1 MSEVITIGEPL
12 TTFASSEPDVPL
24 VDVEKWHK
32 IMGGAELNVAI
43 GVQRLGHSTQY
54 ISRVG
59 QDPFGEYIIKTI
71 NQHKVGTDYI
81 STDPEYFTGHQLKA
95 LVTKGDPAT
104 FNFRKNSAASHL
116 TSEVIDDV
124 DLSDVK
130 FAHMSGIFPAISDIA
145 EASFR
150 KLYKRLND
158 ANIPTTF
165 DPNLRPTLWKSKEY
179 MIKTINELAGYADIV
194 LPGVEE
200 GKILMGS
207 DDPEE
212 IADFYLKGE
221 RTKTVVVKVGPAGAF
236 VKNSDGTKYTVKGFK
251 VDKVV
256 DTVGAGDGFA
266 LGVITAL
273 LEGKTMKSAV
283 LRGNAVGALQ
293 VQTPGDNDGYPDH
306 EGLKAFYE
314 KEGVSEDTEEGASQI

>member
-24 VDVEKWHK
+24 SKVEKWHK

-59 QDPFGEYIIKTI
+59 EDPFGEYVINTIKE
-71 NQHKVGTDYI
+71 HGVGTKYI
-81 STDPEYFTGHQLKA
+81 SMDPNYFTGHQLKQ
-95 LVTKGDPAT
+95 LVTKGDPDT

-116 TSEVIDDV
+116 SSEVIDNV

-130 FAHMSGIFPAISDIA
+130 FAHLSGIFPAISDTA

-158 ANIPTTF
+158 SNIPTTF

-179 MIKTINELAGYADIV
+179 MIKTINELAGYANIV

-207 DDPEE
+207 DDPES
-212 IADFYLKGE
+212 IADFYLKGKN
-221 RTKTVVVKVGPAGAF
+221 TNTVMVKIGPAGAF
-236 VKNSDGTKYTVKGFK
+236 VKNSDGESYTVKGFK
-251 VDKVV
+251 VDKVI

-273 LEGKTMKSAV
+273 LEGKSIKSAA
-283 LRGNAVGALQ
+283 LRGNAIGALQ
-293 VQTPGDNDGYPDH
+293 VQTLGDNDGYPDQK
-306 EGLKAFYE
+306 GLKTFYA
-314 KEGVSEDTEEGASQI
+314 KEGVSEE

>member
-1 MSEVITIGEPL
+1 MSEVITIGDPL
-12 TTFASSEPDVPL
+12 TTFASTEPDVPL
-24 VDVEKWHK
+24 VDVENWNK

-43 GVQRLGHSTQY
+43 GVKRLGHDVEY

-71 NQHKVGTDYI
+71 NQHQVGTTYI
-81 STDPEYFTGHQLKA
+81 STDPDYFTGHQLKA

-116 TSEVIDDV
+116 SPEVIDQVKLD
-124 DLSDVK
+124 DVK
-130 FAHMSGIFPAISDIA
+130 CAHMSGIFPAISDTA

-158 ANIPTTF
+158 AGIKTTF
-165 DPNLRPTLWKSKEY
+165 DPNLRPTLWKSHDY
-179 MIKTINELAGYADIV
+179 MVKTINELAGYADIV

-207 DDPEE
+207 DDPEA

-221 RTKTVVVKVGPAGAF
+221 RTTTVIVKVGPAGAY
-236 VKNSDGTKYTVKGFK
+236 VKTKDGQSFTVKGFK

-273 LEGKTMKSAV
+273 LEGKSLKAAV

-293 VQTPGDNDGYPDH
+293 VQTPGDNDGYPTH
-306 EGLKAFYE
+306 EGLSAFYA
-314 KEGVSEDTEEGASQI
+314 KEGVSED

>member
-1 MSEVITIGEPL
+1 M
-12 TTFASSEPDVPL
+12 
-24 VDVEKWHK
+24 
-32 IMGGAELNVAI
+32 
-43 GVQRLGHSTQY
+43 
-54 ISRVG
+54 
-59 QDPFGEYIIKTI
+59 
-71 NQHKVGTDYI
+71 
-81 STDPEYFTGHQLKA
+81 
-95 LVTKGDPAT
+95 VTKGDPAT

-116 TSEVIDDV
+116 SPEVIDQVKLD
-124 DLSDVK
+124 DVK
-130 FAHMSGIFPAISDIA
+130 FAHMSGIFPAISDTA

-158 ANIPTTF
+158 AGIKTTF
-165 DPNLRPTLWKSKEY
+165 DPNLRPTLWKSHDY
-179 MIKTINELAGYADIV
+179 MVKTINELAGYADIV

-207 DDPEE
+207 DDPEA

-221 RTKTVVVKVGPAGAF
+221 RTTTVIVKVGPAGAY
-236 VKNSDGTKYTVKGFK
+236 VKTKDGQSFTVKGFK

-273 LEGKTMKSAV
+273 LEGKSLKAAV

-293 VQTPGDNDGYPDH
+293 VQTPGDNDGYPTH
-306 EGLKAFYE
+306 EGLSAFYA
-314 KEGVSEDTEEGASQI
+314 KEGVSED

>member
-12 TTFASSEPDVPL
+12 TTFASTQPDVPL
-24 VDVEKWHK
+24 VDVENWNK

-43 GVQRLGHSTQY
+43 GVKRLGHDVEY

-71 NQHKVGTDYI
+71 NQHQVGTKYI
-81 STDPEYFTGHQLKA
+81 STDDEYFTGHQLKA

-116 TSEVIDDV
+116 SSEVIDDV
-124 DLSDVK
+124 DLTGVK
-130 FAHMSGIFPAISDIA
+130 IAHMSGIFPAISDVA

-158 ANIPTTF
+158 ANIMTTF
-165 DPNLRPTLWKSKEY
+165 DPNLRPTLWKSHDY
-179 MIKTINELAGYADIV
+179 MVKTINELAGYADIV

-207 DDPEE
+207 DDPEA
-212 IADFYLKGE
+212 IADFYLKGP
-221 RTKTVVVKVGPAGAF
+221 RTKTVIIKVGPDGAY
-236 VKNSDGTKYTVKGFK
+236 VKTKDGESFTVKGFK

-273 LEGKTMKSAV
+273 LEGKSLKSAV

-293 VQTPGDNDGYPDH
+293 VQTPGDNDGYPTH
-306 EGLKAFYE
+306 EGLAAFYA
-314 KEGVSEDTEEGASQI
+314 KEGVSED